1 MPSFRPIVACAALL
15 LWAVIP
21 LPGSAQ
27 QAASTPD
34 LSLRTIHASND
45 LSPSS
50 FRGGRWADEGPVV
63 TYIES
68 AEDSDATHLMRFNLE
83 TDERTRIIDGTTLEA
98 ADVDRLI
105 QIEGYE
111 YSSDGSKVLLYTDS
125 KRVWR
130 RNTKGFYYVY
140 NTDTQELTPVA
151 RRDDG
156 YQMFAKFNPDATK
169 VAFVR
174 KRNLFVVDLRTGTE
188 TALTTDGADGSI
200 INGTFDWVYEEEFG
214 LRDGFRWSPDGR
226 HIAFYKLDESDT
238 RDFAMTNFRTR
249 YPEYE
254 RFRYPKAGEVNS
266 EIKVGVID
274 MSAVDPAAE
283 GQPDAIQYFET
294 ETWDPELDKE
304 TEASDPTEYISRMG
318 WTPKVDGEHR
328 VWMFRMNRGQNR
340 LDVLYGSPADAS
352 TETVLQETIDSYID
366 IEDGKLQFLDDGE
379 HFVYLSERTGY
390 NHIHLYKN
398 DGSYLGPV
406 TDGEW
411 EVTSFHGLDEERLQ
425 AYFTATKDR
434 STERHLYRVGVSM
447 GVHEKAMES
456 EKITAESGWHSINMS
471 NDLRYYID
479 QYSTITTPPTWTLH
493 EAGGTEVTTLQSNES
508 LEETVAGMNLPTP
521 TFTSLPG
528 ADGTL
533 LNSYILKPN
542 DFDENRPHAVLMYV
556 YGGPG
561 SQTVTDQWGG
571 RRMLWFQYL
580 AETYNLVVVSVDN
593 RGTGGRGKAFQDVP
607 YQNLGTPEAADQIA
621 AARSLADSS
630 WVDAD
635 RIGIWGWSYGG
646 YMTLMSMLSGEGPTT
661 FNAGIAVAPVTDWR
675 FYDTIYTERYMST
688 PQNNEAGYERG
699 APLNYADQMEEM
711 QDLFIIH
718 GDYDDNVHYQNSVQ
732 MADALQ
738 AANKQFDFMVYS
750 GRNHGIYGGVTRLH
764 LFTAVTDFIE
774 ESLVEEEPMIG
785 STTR

>member
-1 MPSFRPIVACAALL
+1 MHSLRTIAVCAALL
-15 LWAVIP
+15 LWAVVP
-21 LPGSAQ
+21 RLGSAQ

-34 LSLRTIHASND
+34 LSLRTIYASND
-45 LSPSS
+45 LSPGS

-68 AEDSDATHLMRFNLE
+68 ADDSDATHLMRFNLE

-125 KRVWR
+125 ERVWR
-130 RNTKGFYYVY
+130 QNTKGFYYVY
-140 NTDTQELTPVA
+140 DTETQELTPIA
-151 RRDDG
+151 SRDDG

-174 KRNLFVVDLRTGTE
+174 ERNLFVVELEAGTE

-214 LRDGFRWSPDGR
+214 LRDGFQWSPDGQ

-249 YPEYE
+249 YPEYD
-254 RFRYPKAGEVNS
+254 RFRYPKAGELNS

-274 MSAVDPAAE
+274 MSAVDPAAD

-304 TEASDPTEYISRMG
+304 TEASDPTEYISRIG
-318 WTPKVDGEHR
+318 WTPKVEGEHR

-340 LDVLYGSPADAS
+340 LDVLYGSPSDAS

-411 EVTSFHGLDEERLQ
+411 EVTSFHGIDEERLQ
-425 AYFTATKDR
+425 AYFTATKDS

-456 EKITAESGWHSINMS
+456 EKITAESGWHAINMS

-479 QYSTITTPPTWTLH
+479 QYSNVTTPPTWTLH
-493 EAGGTEVTTLQSNES
+493 VAGGAEVTTLESNES
-508 LEETVAGMNLPTP
+508 LQETIAEMSLPTP
-521 TFTSLPG
+521 TFASLPG
-528 ADGTL
+528 ADGTP

-542 DFDENRPHAVLMYV
+542 DFDANRPHAVLMYV

-607 YQNLGTPEAADQIA
+607 YKNLGTPESADQIA

-646 YMTLMSMLSGEGPTT
+646 YMTLMSMLSGDGPTT

-688 PQNNEAGYERG
+688 PQNNEAGYKRG
-699 APLNYADQMEEM
+699 APLNYADQMENM

-732 MADALQ
+732 MVDALQ
-738 AANKQFDFMVYS
+738 AANKQFEFMVYP
-750 GRNHGIYGGVTRLH
+750 GRNHGIYGGGTRLH

>member
-1 MPSFRPIVACAALL
+1 MPQLRSIVACAALL
-15 LWAVIP
+15 LCAM
-21 LPGSAQ
+21 LPAGSFAQ
-27 QAASTPD
+27 QAATQGE

-45 LSPSS
+45 LSPNA

-63 TYIES
+63 TYIDS
-68 AEDSDATHLMRFNLE
+68 APDSEATHLMRFNLE
-83 TDERTRIIDGTTLEA
+83 TDERTQIIDGSTLMA
-98 ADVDRLI
+98 DDVDRLI

-111 YSSDGSKVLLYTDS
+111 YSRDGSKVLLYTDS

-140 NTDTQELTPVA
+140 DTETGDLAPIA
-151 RRDDG
+151 SRDDG
-156 YQMFAKFNPDATK
+156 YQMFAKFNPQATK

-174 KRNLFVVDLRTGTE
+174 NRNLFVVDLASGTE

-214 LRDGFRWSPDGR
+214 LRDGFQWSPDGQ

-266 EIKVGVID
+266 EIKVGVVD
-274 MSAVDPAAE
+274 MSSVNPQAE
-283 GQPDAIQYFET
+283 GQPDAIRYFDT
-294 ETWDPELDKE
+294 ETWDPQLGKE

-318 WTPKVDGEHR
+318 WTPKIDGEHR

-340 LDVLYGSPADAS
+340 LDVLYGSPSDAS

-366 IEDGKLQFLDDGE
+366 IEDGKLQFLGDGE

-390 NHIHLYKN
+390 NHIHLYEN
-398 DGSYLGPV
+398 DGTYLGPI

-411 EVTSFHGLDEERLQ
+411 EVTSFHGIDEDRLQ
-425 AYFTATKDR
+425 AYFTATRDG
-434 STERHLYRVGVSM
+434 STQRHLYRVGVSM
-447 GVHEKAMES
+447 STHEKAMEP
-456 EKITAESGWHSINMS
+456 EKITTDDGWHDINMS

-479 QYSTITTPPTWTLH
+479 EYSNVATPPRWALH
-493 EAGGTEVTTLQSNES
+493 ESDGELVTTLESNEA
-508 LEETVAGMNLPTP
+508 LQETVDSMELPVP
-521 TFTSLPG
+521 SFTTLPG
-528 ADGTL
+528 ADETP
-533 LNSYILKPN
+533 LNTYILKPSG
-542 DFDENRPHAVLMYV
+542 FDANRPHAVLMYV

-607 YQNLGTPEAADQIA
+607 YRNLGTPESADQIA
-621 AARSLADSS
+621 AAKSLADSS

-661 FNAGIAVAPVTDWR
+661 FSVGLSVAPVTDWR

-699 APLNYADQMEEM
+699 APLNYADNMEET
-711 QDLFIIH
+711 QDLIIVH
-718 GDYDDNVHYQNSVQ
+718 GDYDDNVHFQNSVQ
-732 MADALQ
+732 MVDALQ
-738 AANKQFDFMVYS
+738 EANKQFDFMMYP
-750 GRNHGIYGGVTRLH
+750 GRNHGIYGGMTRLH
-764 LFTAVTDFIE
+764 LFTKLTDFIE
-774 ESLVEEEPMIG
+774 ESLIEEEPMIG
-785 STTR
+785 VVE

>member
-1 MPSFRPIVACAALL
+1 MFSFRSLAACATLV

-21 LPGSAQ
+21 LSGVAQ
-27 QAASTPD
+27 QADTAPD

-68 AEDSDATHLMRFNLE
+68 ADDSDATHLMRFNLE

-111 YSSDGSKVLLYTDS
+111 YSRDGSKVLLYTDS

-130 RNTKGFYYVY
+130 QNTKGFYYVY
-140 NTDTQELTPVA
+140 DTETQGLTPIA
-151 RRDDG
+151 SRDDG

-174 KRNLFVVDLRTGTE
+174 KRNLFVVDLETGTE

-214 LRDGFRWSPDGR
+214 LRDGFQWSPDGQ

-274 MSAVDPAAE
+274 MSAVDPAAD
-283 GQPDAIQYFET
+283 GQPEAIQYFET
-294 ETWDPELDKE
+294 ETWDPELDKG

-340 LDVLYGSPADAS
+340 LDVLYGSPSDAS

-390 NHIHLYKN
+390 NHIHLYEN

-411 EVTSFHGLDEERLQ
+411 EVTSFHGIDEERLQ
-425 AYFTATKDR
+425 AYFTATKSG

-447 GVHEKAMES
+447 GVHEKAMVAEKIS
-456 EKITAESGWHSINMS
+456 EKSGWHAINVS

-479 QYSTITTPPTWTLH
+479 QYSNVTTPPTWTLH
-493 EAGGTEVTTLQSNES
+493 EADGAEVTTLESNES
-508 LEETVAGMNLPTP
+508 LKETIAGMNLPMP
-521 TFTSLPG
+521 AFTSLPG
-528 ADGTL
+528 ADGTP

-542 DFDENRPHAVLMYV
+542 DFDDNRPHAVLMYV

-580 AETYNLVVVSVDN
+580 AETYNVVVVSVDN

-607 YQNLGTPEAADQIA
+607 YKNLGTPESSDQIA
-621 AARSLADSS
+621 AAQSLADSS

-688 PQNNEAGYERG
+688 PQNNEAGYKRG

-718 GDYDDNVHYQNSVQ
+718 GDYDDNVHYQNSAQ
-732 MADALQ
+732 MVDALQ
-738 AANKQFDFMVYS
+738 SANKQFEFMVYP
-750 GRNHGIYGGVTRLH
+750 GRNHGIYGGSTRLH

>member
-1 MPSFRPIVACAALL
+1 MSSFRSLAAYATLV
-15 LWAVIP
+15 LWAIIP
-21 LPGSAQ
+21 LSGLAQ
-27 QAASTPD
+27 QADAPPD

-68 AEDSDATHLMRFNLE
+68 ADDSDATHLMRFNLE

-111 YSSDGSKVLLYTDS
+111 YSRDGSKVLLYTDS

-130 RNTKGFYYVY
+130 QNTKGFYYVY
-140 NTDTQELTPVA
+140 DTETQELTPIA
-151 RRDDG
+151 SRDDG

-174 KRNLFVVDLRTGTE
+174 KRDLFVVDLETGTE

-214 LRDGFRWSPDGR
+214 LRDGFQWSPDGQ

-249 YPEYE
+249 YPEYD

-274 MSAVDPAAE
+274 MSAVDPSAD
-283 GQPDAIQYFET
+283 GQPEAIRYFET
-294 ETWDPELDKE
+294 ETWDPELDKG

-340 LDVLYGSPADAS
+340 LDVLYGSPSDAS

-366 IEDGKLQFLDDGE
+366 IEDGKLQFLNDGE

-390 NHIHLYKN
+390 NHIHLYEN

-411 EVTSFHGLDEERLQ
+411 EVTRFHGIDEERLQ
-425 AYFTATKDR
+425 AYFTATKAG

-447 GVHEKAMES
+447 GVHEKAMVAEKIS
-456 EKITAESGWHSINMS
+456 EKSGWHAINMS

-479 QYSTITTPPTWTLH
+479 QYSNVTTPPTWTLY
-493 EAGGTEVTTLQSNES
+493 EADGAEVTTLESNES
-508 LEETVAGMNLPTP
+508 LKETIAGMNLPTP
-521 TFTSLPG
+521 AFTSLPG
-528 ADGTL
+528 ADGTP

-542 DFDENRPHAVLMYV
+542 DFDANRPHAVLMYV

-580 AETYNLVVVSVDN
+580 AETYNVVVVSVDN

-607 YQNLGTPEAADQIA
+607 YKNLGTPESSDQIA
-621 AARSLADSS
+621 AAQSLADSS

-688 PQNNEAGYERG
+688 PQNNEAGYKRG

-718 GDYDDNVHYQNSVQ
+718 GDYDDNVHYQNSAQ
-732 MADALQ
+732 MVDALQ
-738 AANKQFDFMVYS
+738 AANKQFEFMVYP
-750 GRNHGIYGGVTRLH
+750 GRNHGIYGGSTRLH
-764 LFTAVTDFIE
+764 LFTAATDFIE